1 MHQTIFSSKYLADKV
16 KVIDFTFVKDLENK
30 RQLINRWITALESG
44 NLSFSKETQI
54 DLTFLN
60 DIFGEV
66 LGYEY
71 EIDFTRFKTTSVIV
85 RILRPS
91 TY

>member
-85 RILRPS
+85 RILRQL